1 MILRVMYRWAEYVT
15 HVVLKPYAYKRLA
28 RIPDNMSRTEGMRQ
42 RMEGTKI
49 DSIKDHQRECSNT
62 GLS

>member
-1 MILRVMYRWAEYVT
+1 MILRVMYKWAQYVA
-15 HVVLKPYAYKRLA
+15 HVVLKTYAYKRLA
-28 RIPDNMSRTEGMRQ
+28 RMPENLCRLEGMRQ

-49 DSIKDHQRECSNT
+49 DLIKDRQRECTNT